1 MVLKWKGQRL
11 EFDIL
16 VMFVIVG
23 ENKVNKVLKKRK
35 KERMCR
41 EVRPYA
47 ERVETKRQKDK

>member
-1 MVLKWKGQRL
+1 M
-11 EFDIL
+11 
-16 VMFVIVG
+16 MFVIVG